1 MNDELYWLLPTVVGL
16 SALFLFLGWFIASRV
31 GQNKLSVAEDRA
43 REIVG
48 AAEKEAE
55 HVKKEKLLEVKDE
68 LFHKKQDIEKELNRQ
83 RNKLHSRDKQLTSK
97 EENLTS
103 RFELL
108 SSKEGAV
115 KQLEERLE
123 KKSSDLKEHT
133 ERIQLIVQEQTEKLE
148 RVSGMSRDDARSL
161 LIENMTSDAKLQ
173 AAQQLKEI
181 RDEMKGT
188 AKKEAQRVILQAIQR
203 TASDHSVETTVSVL
217 NLASEDMKGRIIGR
231 EGRNIRAFEAATGID
246 VIVDDTPEAVIL
258 SGFDPFRREV
268 ARMALETLM
277 ADGRIHPARI
287 EEVVEKVRKDLEEE
301 IFRVGENTLLDVG
314 IHNAHAEIKRLVG
327 KMKFRSSYGQN
338 LLQHSTEVAW
348 LCGIMAAELGLDAK
362 LATRAGM
369 LHDIGKCLDRNIEG
383 PHALLGMEVAKK
395 FREHPI
401 IINAIGSHHDDI
413 PMDSPYAPLVQAAD
427 AISGARPGARR
438 ESLEGYVKRL
448 EKLETIATGF
458 EGVAKTYAIQ
468 AGREVRVMVEHDRVD
483 DTLADQLAT
492 DIAEKIQNEMEYPG
506 QIKVTVI
513 REKRSIAFAK

>member
-1 MNDELYWLLPTVVGL
+1 MTVELYWLLPTVV
-16 SALFLFLGWFIASRV
+16 ALCAASLILGWYIAARV
-31 GQNKLSVAEDRA
+31 SQNKISVAEDRA
-43 REIVG
+43 REIIDV
-48 AAEKEAE
+48 AEKEAE
-55 HVKKEKLLEVKDE
+55 NIKKEKLLEVKDE
-68 LFHKKQDIEKELNRQ
+68 WFRKKQDVEKELNRQ
-83 RNKLHSRDKQLTSK
+83 RNKLHAREKQLSNR
-97 EENLTS
+97 EENLNAKFDVLNKKEAAAKDAEQEIQQ
-103 RFELL
+103 RRDELD
-108 SSKEGAV
+108 ARI
-115 KQLEERLE
+115 ERVNQ
-123 KKSSDLKEHT
+123 
-133 ERIQLIVQEQTEKLE
+133 IIAEQTEKLE
-148 RVSGMSRDDARSL
+148 RVSGMSRDDARNM
-161 LIENMTSDAKLQ
+161 LIENLTSDAKLQ

-268 ARMALETLM
+268 ARLALETLM

-314 IHNAHAEIKRLVG
+314 IHNAHNEIKRLVG

-338 LLQHSTEVAW
+338 LLQHSIEVAW
-348 LCGIMAAELGLDAK
+348 LCGIMATELGLDPK
-362 LATRAGM
+362 IATRAGL
-369 LHDIGKCLDRNIEG
+369 LHDIGKCLDRNVEG
-383 PHALLGMEVAKK
+383 PHALLGMEITKK

-401 IINAIGSHHDDI
+401 IINAVGSHHDDI
-413 PMDSPYAPLVQAAD
+413 EMESPYAPLVQAAD

-448 EKLETIATGF
+448 EKLENIATGF

-468 AGREVRVMVEHDRVD
+468 AGREVRVMVEHDRID

-492 DIAEKIQNEMEYPG
+492 DIAEKIQGEMEYPG

>member
-1 MNDELYWLLPTVVGL
+1 MQVELYWLLPTVV
-16 SALFLFLGWFIASRV
+16 ALCAAFLFLGWFIAARV
-31 GQNKLSVAEDRA
+31 SQNKISSAEVRA
-43 REIVG
+43 QEILEG
-48 AAEKEAE
+48 AEKEAQ
-55 HVKKEKLLEVKDE
+55 HLKKEKLLEVKDE
-68 LFHKKQDIEKELNRQ
+68 WFRKKQEAEKELNRQ
-83 RNKLHSRDKQLTSK
+83 RNKLHNREKQLSNR
-97 EENLTS
+97 EENLNS
-103 RFELL
+103 KFEIVNK
-108 SSKEGAV
+108 KEAAV
-115 KQLEERLE
+115 EAAENELVAKQQELEERR
-123 KKSSDLKEHT
+123 
-133 ERIQLIVQEQTEKLE
+133 ERVHQIIAEQTEKLE
-148 RVSGMSRDDARSL
+148 RVSGLSRDDARNM
-161 LIENMTSDAKLQ
+161 LIETLTSDAKLQ
-173 AAQQLKEI
+173 SAQKLKEI
-181 RDEMKGT
+181 RDEMKTT

-268 ARMALETLM
+268 ARIALETLM

-314 IHNAHAEIKRLVG
+314 IHNAHNEIKRMVG

-338 LLQHSTEVAW
+338 LLQHSVEVAW
-348 LCGIMAAELGLDAK
+348 LCGIMATELGLDPK
-362 LATRAGM
+362 IATRAGM
-369 LHDIGKCLDRNIEG
+369 LHDIGKTVDRNVEG
-383 PHALLGMEVAKK
+383 PHALLGMEITKK

-401 IINAIGSHHDDI
+401 IVNAVGSHHDDI
-413 PMDSPYAPLVQAAD
+413 EMESPYAPLVQAAD

-448 EKLETIATGF
+448 EKLENIATGF

-468 AGREVRVMVEHDRVD
+468 AGREVRVMVEHDRID
-483 DTLADQLAT
+483 DTLADQLAN
-492 DIAEKIQNEMEYPG
+492 DIAEKIQSEMEYPG

-513 REKRSIAFAK
+513 REKRAIAFAR